1 MGCDAIADGVSA
13 PVNVPHTP
21 VPMISEANS
30 PKKSQI
36 LLVEDHPMLRE
47 RLAQLISKSPD
58 WEVCG
63 EADSHEGA
71 MELIRQRAPDL
82 AIVDLTLRDSSGMD
96 LLDELKQQGSTLP
109 VLVLSMH
116 DEALYAE
123 RALRA
128 GARGYVSKS
137 EASTEVMRAVRKV
150 LSGEVYLNERMTS
163 DLLQRMAGQAQES
176 RAGAISSLSDRE
188 LTVFRLIGRGRNT
201 REIAREMGLS
211 ESTIATLRVR
221 VKHKIG
227 AKDVAELYHRATEWM
242 KEQERS
248 AGVL

>member
-1 MGCDAIADGVSA
+1 MPCQDGVLA
-13 PVNVPHTP
+13 PVSVPHTT

-30 PKKSQI
+30 PKKSQV

-47 RLAQLISKSPD
+47 RLAQLVNKSYD
-58 WEVCG
+58 MEVCG
-63 EADSHEGA
+63 EADDKAGA
-71 MELIRQRAPDL
+71 LQLIRERAPDL
-82 AIVDLTLRDSSGMD
+82 AIVDLTLRHSSGMD
-96 LLDELKQQGSTLP
+96 LLKELKQEGITLP

-137 EASTEVMRAVRKV
+137 ETSTEVMRAVRKV
-150 LSGEVYLNERMTS
+150 LGGEVYLNERMTS
-163 DLLQRMAGQAQES
+163 ELIQRMSGQSAES
-176 RAGAISSLSDRE
+176 RTVAVASLSDRE
-188 LTVFRLIGRGRNT
+188 LKVFKLIGRGRNT
-201 REIAREMGLS
+201 REIARELGLS

-242 KEQERS
+242 KEQER
-248 AGVL
+248 AVGVH